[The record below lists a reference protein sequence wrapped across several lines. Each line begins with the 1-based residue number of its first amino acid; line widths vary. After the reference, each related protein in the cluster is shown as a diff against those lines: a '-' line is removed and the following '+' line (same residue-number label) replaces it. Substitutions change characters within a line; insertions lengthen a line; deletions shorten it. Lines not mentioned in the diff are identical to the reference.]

1 MISTPVLV
9 LILIIALPISILLMV
24 AENRLRKQ
32 ADAETDPVV
41 KQLKHM
47 RIDNLF
53 HG

>member
-1 MISTPVLV
+1 MTATLV
-9 LILIIALPISILLMV
+9 LILIISLPIWLLAVV
-24 AENRLRKQ
+24 AEKRLRKQ

-53 HG
+53 YG